1 MTENLP
7 AVCPQPLV
15 VIDPP
20 EHDDPDRVR
29 AFEEQ
34 IAKITADI
42 DQIESDRVRMATAC
56 QKMMAWFEESSPE
69 EMAEVI
75 RLRAEVT
82 AILLE
87 QQAQVEAENKKRA
100 EEEIRR
106 DDRRREHERFA
117 SSDRSPEETPRT
129 SSKDEKRLK
138 KRCKEVYS
146 LIAKTCHPDKTSD
159 DRLTA
164 IFIKAAIAYRKL
176 ELSTL
181 RELLQEVRYGAVRK
195 LRELEATYLQL
206 MNRLQLVIRARTD
219 LLSDPVTDLLVMYND
234 EALTKQGHQGT
245 LTIFRSEVI
254 PQMVQALK
262 EQLATLRPPEPVF
275 VVLKSR
281 SFNPN
286 STTTYSWNF
295 DNFRFL

>member
-34 IAKITADI
+34 IAKIQSDI
-42 DQIESDRVRMATAC
+42 DQIESDRVRIATAC

-82 AILLE
+82 SILLE
-87 QQAQVEAENKKRA
+87 QQAQREEENKKRA

-106 DDRRREHERFA
+106 SERRQERERF
-117 SSDRSPEETPRT
+117 SSAPEEADPPK
-129 SSKDEKRLK
+129 SSKEEKRLK
-138 KRCKEVYS
+138 KRCKEVYAT
-146 LIAKTCHPDKTSD
+146 IAKTCHPDKTSD

-176 ELSTL
+176 DLSTL

-195 LRELEATYLQL
+195 LKELEATYQRLID
-206 MNRLQLVIRARTD
+206 RLQMVIGARQA
-219 LLSDPVTDLLVMYND
+219 LLSDPVTDLLVLYNE

-245 LTIFRSEVI
+245 LCVFRYQIV
-254 PQMVQALK
+254 PQMKQALQ

-281 SFNPN
+281 SFNPG
-286 STTTYSWNF
+286 SSTTYSWNF